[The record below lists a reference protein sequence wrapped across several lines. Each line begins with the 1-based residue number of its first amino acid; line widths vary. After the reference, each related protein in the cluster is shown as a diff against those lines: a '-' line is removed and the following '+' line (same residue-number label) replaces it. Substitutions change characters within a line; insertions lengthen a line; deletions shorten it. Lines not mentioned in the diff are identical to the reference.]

1 MWGDSRY
8 NVLVKQVEE
17 CSDHLQ
23 YVVSTVEEN
32 AKGDAVAENI
42 IRRMKRLIEALD
54 LQALKMLAPYDIFAK
69 QCLVEKLK
77 RDPRRRRGGAYAIPN
92 KELAAVPANG
102 ADGPQ
107 AASPAGKER

>member
-1 MWGDSRY
+1 MWGESRY

-77 RDPRRRRGGAYAIPN
+77 RDSRRRRGGAYAIPK
-92 KELAAVPANG
+92 KELAARSSKRRRRFPGCPAG
-102 ADGPQ
+102 
-107 AASPAGKER
+107 GKER